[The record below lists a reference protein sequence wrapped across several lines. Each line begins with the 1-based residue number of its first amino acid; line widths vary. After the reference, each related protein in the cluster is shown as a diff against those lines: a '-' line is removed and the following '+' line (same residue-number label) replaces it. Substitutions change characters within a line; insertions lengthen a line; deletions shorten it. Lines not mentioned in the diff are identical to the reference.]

1 MEKIYSYMNNMS
13 QDLPVDVLLVNFLLC
28 LLYAFS
34 LKLLYTKVHYR
45 ENGGDL
51 ESNILMY
58 ASLITFLVVSVIQTS
73 LMLSLGMVGALSII
87 RFRTPLKDPSDLVYM
102 FFAISIGVAFAAS
115 KFITAI
121 IIITSIMVF
130 ILIFEGIFSRKGG
143 VKNTGVLMLEYSV
156 DPSELQSML
165 KVAGENNL
173 IRYDERGDKCVIWIT
188 TKVDKVQEIVESF
201 TINKSV
207 LVSKT
212 FSTKLNN

>member
-1 MEKIYSYMNNMS
+1 MS
-13 QDLPVDVLLVNFLLC
+13 QDLPVDVLLVNFFLC
-28 LLYAFS
+28 LVYGFA
-34 LKLLYTKVHYR
+34 LKLLYKSVHYR
-45 ENGGDL
+45 ANGGDL

-115 KFITAI
+115 KSITAV
-121 IIITSIMVF
+121 IIITAIMVF
-130 ILIFEGIFSRKGG
+130 ILIFEGVFSRKG
-143 VKNTGVLMLEYSV
+143 VAKTADGVLMLEFSLKSLSYT
-156 DPSELQSML
+156 ESML
-165 KVAGENNL
+165 EVAGENNL
-173 IRYDERGDKCVIWIT
+173 IRYDERGDKCTIWIT

-201 TINKSV
+201 AVHESV
-207 LVSKT
+207 LISKS